1 MYENIRVRFGAP
13 ALLPGW
19 VNKRLEY
26 DRAPQRLVHEG
37 YLTLLQDQRS
47 WQIKYFQLTYDRIRY
62 GAYAVMLLTP
72 GRQCAI
78 RSADLLTF
86 FFPPSGWCRYSKI
99 KGAEVEGEIVFKL
112 GTLFMLQEVE
122 EGIDREALAA
132 GNNHVHVFKVQHGT
146 YSLVLEANCRE
157 DMEEWVSGDHR
168 RARACSCVRSY
179 IHSSLFGALV
189 FSVSRAIHV
198 CVLLDAYRRRD
209 C

>member
-1 MYENIRVRFGAP
+1 
-13 ALLPGW
+13 
-19 VNKRLEY
+19 
-26 DRAPQRLVHEG
+26 
-37 YLTLLQDQRS
+37 
-47 WQIKYFQLTYDRIRY
+47 
-62 GAYAVMLLTP
+62 MLLTP

-132 GNNHVHVFKVQHGT
+132 GNNHVHVFKVQHGM

-157 DMEEWVSGDHR
+157 DMEEWVSGREDMEEW
-168 RARACSCVRSY
+168 
-179 IHSSLFGALV
+179 
-189 FSVSRAIHV
+189 VSGREDMEEWVSGREDMEEWVSAG
-198 CVLLDAYRRRD
+198 RTWRNG
-209 C
+209 